1 MSSVA
6 LAPSIVRT
14 PTVAREIAIIL
25 AGVALISI
33 SAQIVVPL
41 PFTPVPITGQTLG
54 ALLVG
59 GAAGYLRGG
68 TSFAV
73 YMLVGAL
80 GAPVFADGASGVAVL
95 GSVTGGYLVG
105 MLVAAA
111 AVGWAADRGWDRRV
125 VPALG
130 SMIVANAIVYL
141 IGATWLS
148 VSLNTGVAKTLDLGV
163 TPFLIGDAIKIAL
176 AACALPA
183 AWALVDRIRSAE

>member
-14 PTVAREIAIIL
+14 PTLARDVAIVA
-25 AGVALISI
+25 AGVALISLC
-33 SAQIVVPL
+33 AQIVVPL

-59 GAAGYLRGG
+59 GAAGFARGG
-68 TSFAV
+68 IAFAV

-80 GAPVFADGASGVAVL
+80 GAPVFADGSSGFAVFT
-95 GSVTGGYLVG
+95 SVTGGYLVG

-111 AVGWAADRGWDRRV
+111 FVGWAAERGWDRRV
-125 VPALG
+125 IPALA
-130 SMIVANAIVYL
+130 SMIAGNAIVYL
-141 IGATWLS
+141 IGATWLGI
-148 VSLNTGVAKTLDLGV
+148 SLNIDVATTLDLGV
-163 TPFLIGDAIKIAL
+163 TPFLIGDAIKIGL

-183 AWALVDRIRSAE
+183 AWALVDRIRSAA